1 MDKLI
6 VYKFS
11 QDFGDQFIFESC
23 GEVCIYDT
31 YYKGNSLTP
40 VKNLL
45 NGRKAVLVLTHIHID
60 HVGNAKNMINANLI
74 KELYVS
80 KQSPVDEL
88 RSEKTM
94 LKEIVNLCKSKGI
107 PVHYV
112 GKGDTFYVGATKHD
126 VLVARSS
133 GGNNARS
140 LITLV
145 EIGGCKVLMT
155 GDAETSTFNE
165 LFNSGYDLSNITIMK
180 IPHHGVKENNPQS
193 IFTKIAPT
201 IAICNCCGENKNT
214 YKSWAKEAYNRAENA
229 KINCYSVMYNG
240 DMEFM
245 FDQGVCIPIKLER
258 NYQTVTNN
266 GISRLVNKK
275 AKIYWHKN
283 FVKDFSK
290 ISSGHLAAEV
300 LLGRL
305 GSGNIRKMILG
316 KKYEEVQKLVNEY
329 VNDRDELIRQ
339 LTDYVLSGEA
349 GRATFR
355 KIILQDYYQEV
366 QDKIN
371 YVVKVANE
379 IISGNNPYGD
389 NDMRKENLGK
399 DYQIIQNQ
407 INRQLK

>member
-1 MDKLI
+1 
-6 VYKFS
+6 
-11 QDFGDQFIFESC
+11 
-23 GEVCIYDT
+23 
-31 YYKGNSLTP
+31 
-40 VKNLL
+40 
-45 NGRKAVLVLTHIHID
+45 
-60 HVGNAKNMINANLI
+60 
-74 KELYVS
+74 
-80 KQSPVDEL
+80 
-88 RSEKTM
+88 
-94 LKEIVNLCKSKGI
+94 
-107 PVHYV
+107 
-112 GKGDTFYVGATKHD
+112 
-126 VLVARSS
+126 
-133 GGNNARS
+133 
-140 LITLV
+140 
-145 EIGGCKVLMT
+145 
-155 GDAETSTFNE
+155 
-165 LFNSGYDLSNITIMK
+165 
-180 IPHHGVKENNPQS
+180 
-193 IFTKIAPT
+193 
-201 IAICNCCGENKNT
+201 
-214 YKSWAKEAYNRAENA
+214 
-229 KINCYSVMYNG
+229 MYNG

-266 GISRLVNKK
+266 GISRLINKK

-329 VNDRDELIRQ
+329 VNDKDELIRQ